1 MSNRNKE
8 YENQDESSFDL
19 SNAPNN
25 TSDKNEFNDNSNIEL
40 NDIIDIKKYNLSSE
54 SEDSEIGELNWRID
68 RKG

>member
-1 MSNRNKE
+1 MSNRNRE

-40 NDIIDIKKYNLSSE
+40 NDIIEQKI
-54 SEDSEIGELNWRID
+54 
-68 RKG
+68 